1 MSAIQNNVNIWL
13 YISNGDAAPSSHSPL
28 AGGLFHSF
36 VVRWP
41 GRTLARSVRPCR
53 PKAAPPRPALATRP
67 TSAFCSRAE
76 RRSRSG
82 CACEDRCPAWRSRLN
97 ISGMSGKQ
105 FRVGEACNLLYYIKF
120 DFFIFLLSLLLLFF
134 SIWICVVHHGDHV
147 RIKIIIIIIATIFIC
162 TEMIL
167 LQCTFRKISL

>member
-13 YISNGDAAPSSHSPL
+13 YISNGDATPSSHGPL

-41 GRTLARSVRPCR
+41 GRTLARSARPCR
-53 PKAAPPRPALATRP
+53 PRAAPPRPALATRP

-82 CACEDRCPAWRSRLN
+82 CAYEGRCPAWRSRLN

-105 FRVGEACNLLYYIKF
+105 FRVDEACNLLYYIKF
-120 DFFIFLLSLLLLFF
+120 DFFYF
-134 SIWICVVHHGDHV
+134 
-147 RIKIIIIIIATIFIC
+147 
-162 TEMIL
+162 
-167 LQCTFRKISL
+167 CTFFIFFLSFYLNLCCAPWWSCANKDYYYYRDNIYLHRNDTFAMHI